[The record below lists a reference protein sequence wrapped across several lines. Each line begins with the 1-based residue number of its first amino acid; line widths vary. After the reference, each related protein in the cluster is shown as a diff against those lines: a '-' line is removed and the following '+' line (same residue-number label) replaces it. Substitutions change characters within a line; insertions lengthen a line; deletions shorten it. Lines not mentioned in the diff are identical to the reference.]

1 MSDLVGFID
10 EHRDEFGVEL
20 MCRSLQMAPS
30 TYYAAK
36 KRELAPSARAVRDA
50 VLMQVLMVLWVTNR
64 KVYGAHK
71 LWKAAVRAGHDIGRD
86 QTARLMRELGIEG
99 ISRRRKRVF
108 TTKSDPDALRA
119 PDLVNRQFRAER
131 PDALWVTDITY
142 VPTNQGWCYV
152 ATILDLFSR
161 AVVGWAVESTMTAT
175 LATKALSMAVQRRRP
190 GAGLLHHS
198 DRGCQ
203 YTSTDY
209 REQLR
214 QLGVT
219 VSMSRKGDCWD
230 NAVAESFFATLKRE
244 LLNRARWT
252 DSVDVR
258 YAVFEYIE
266 TFYNRRRLHSTLGYK
281 TPVQFETEYA
291 AACELAA

>member
-1 MSDLVGFID
+1 MRFAFID
-10 EHRDEFGVEL
+10 AEKASYPVSVLCRVLGVT
-20 MCRSLQMAPS
+20 RQG
-30 TYYAAK
+30 YYAYAK
-36 KRELAPSARAVRDA
+36 RPPSPRQQDQEQLHVRVRELHEENRQTYGSPRIHEALRREGRRVSRTRVERALRVMGLETVRPRRF
-50 VLMQVLMVLWVTNR
+50 QV
-64 KVYGAHK
+64 
-71 LWKAAVRAGHDIGRD
+71 
-86 QTARLMRELGIEG
+86 
-99 ISRRRKRVF
+99 
-108 TTKSDPDALRA
+108 TTKADRTHRFEDNVLARDFTASRP
-119 PDLVNRQFRAER
+119 NER
-131 PDALWVTDITY
+131 WVTDITY

-291 AACELAA
+291 AASELTA